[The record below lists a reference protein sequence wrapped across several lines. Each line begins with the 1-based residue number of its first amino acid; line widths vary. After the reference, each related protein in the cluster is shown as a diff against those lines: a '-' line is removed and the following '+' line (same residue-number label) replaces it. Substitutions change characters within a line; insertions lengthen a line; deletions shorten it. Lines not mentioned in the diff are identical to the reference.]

1 MLKVVFENLKFVV
14 AAKEHVVGRY
24 NTGPKLGGND
34 LDVHGLFNENVQI
47 CWAFSIYLEAVAI
60 LPQLVLL
67 QRRGNVDNLTESE
80 NEIFEEVLRDP
91 RPSISESAKDLVR
104 KMLIK
109 DPKRRITTHGVLCK
123 SWLL

>member
-1 MLKVVFENLKFVV
+1 MVIIHLFPSLCSKFVFENLKFFV

-24 NTGPKLGGND
+24 NTGPKLGGDD

-67 QRRGNVDNLTESE
+67 QRRGNVDNLTGQYVFFRGYSPFY
-80 NEIFEEVLRDP
+80 IL
-91 RPSISESAKDLVR
+91 A
-104 KMLIK
+104 
-109 DPKRRITTHGVLCK
+109 
-123 SWLL
+123 